1 MKLEFSGSRR
11 SFMKCLAMFGG
22 LAAAMGMAGTAAAR
36 QSDLP
41 PQREASKKRYRV
53 TEHVRRY
60 YETAG

>member
-1 MKLEFSGSRR
+1 
-11 SFMKCLAMFGG
+11 MKCLAMFGG

-36 QSDLP
+36 QSDPP